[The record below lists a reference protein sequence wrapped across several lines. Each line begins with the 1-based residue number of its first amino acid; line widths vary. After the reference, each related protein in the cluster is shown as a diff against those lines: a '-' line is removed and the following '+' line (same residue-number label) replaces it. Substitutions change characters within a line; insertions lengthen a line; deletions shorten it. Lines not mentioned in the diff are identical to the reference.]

1 MPLVDKWE
9 SNKSSVTLDLGCG
22 NSLLSEK
29 LFDHGYTNIHAND
42 ISKTVIEQ
50 MQNRSNRS
58 IEYKV
63 MDITNMTEYEDNMFD
78 LIIDKGS
85 FDGLMCDEKN
95 GTFLGAKMLKEV

>member
-1 MPLVDKWE
+1 
-9 SNKSSVTLDLGCG
+9 
-22 NSLLSEK
+22 
-29 LFDHGYTNIHAND
+29 
-42 ISKTVIEQ
+42 
-50 MQNRSNRS
+50 
-58 IEYKV
+58 